1 MKNTFKKALAGIS
14 AVAMLAAAMPVASA
28 FAEETTSPFVTKS
41 VGDGLVVITD
51 YTDTEAEKVVI
62 PSTIDDATVVG
73 VDAFAFG
80 LCGDLA
86 TIVVPETLQADYIDN
101 NAFMTFPM
109 IEKYVLPSD
118 VNTVEGLLKYSA
130 ELAGVTYSDD
140 MLTKFMSHIK
150 DVEIPNGTTMSGLS
164 ILIGRDIENLG
175 FSEANIK
182 NFNMYTNLIPYDL
195 ITLEGPAD
203 TDAQAYAAKKNTL
216 KYVVTSGYQVGDV
229 NMSGEVDVFDAIAIA
244 QYSVNKRELTD
255 EQLVLA
261 DVNGDGRV
269 DVFDAIAIAKSL

>member
-109 IEKYVLPSD
+109 IEQFPLPDD
-118 VNTVEGLLKYSA
+118 VNTVEGLLKFF
-130 ELAGVTYSDD
+130 AGDAYSDD
-140 MLTKFMSHIK
+140 LLAKFMSHIK
-150 DVEIPNGTTMSGLS
+150 DVEIPNGTTLIGLCV
-164 ILIGRDIENLG
+164 LIGRDIENLG
-175 FSEANIK
+175 FSEANINK
-182 NFNMYTNLIPYDL
+182 FNWLTNTVSYDL
-195 ITLEGPAD
+195 LTLEGPAD
-203 TDAQAYAAKKNTL
+203 TDTQAYAAKKINL
-216 KYVVTSGYQVGDV
+216 KYVVTSGYQIGDV

>member
-1 MKNTFKKALAGIS
+1 
-14 AVAMLAAAMPVASA
+14 
-28 FAEETTSPFVTKS
+28 
-41 VGDGLVVITD
+41 
-51 YTDTEAEKVVI
+51 
-62 PSTIDDATVVG
+62 
-73 VDAFAFG
+73 
-80 LCGDLA
+80 
-86 TIVVPETLQADYIDN
+86 
-101 NAFMTFPM
+101 MTFPM

-118 VNTVEGLLKYSA
+118 VNTVEGLLKYYA